1 MNRRLLLSIIAFL
14 LAFAL
19 SSICFATC
27 GASLALF
34 LAGFFIL
41 TPLLPPVVLTQ
52 QTLKSRLLMAGCV
65 VDGIGVVWLFA
76 ITSPQISFV
85 QWLLCY
91 LALIAYATLLS
102 GMTLA
107 LLKLR
112 LAPLAASATTVVC
125 SLIWLTWPVWIS
137 PYLQGT
143 RSNPIVDR
151 IISIHP
157 LFAVNGVLANLG
169 EWSHWPIAYTQLTRL
184 GQDISYTFPATVWP
198 AALVHL
204 IPGAALWWVAMWG
217 RARAKA
223 RPSADSPSSAA
234 AQS

>member
-1 MNRRLLLSIIAFL
+1 
-14 LAFAL
+14 
-19 SSICFATC
+19 
-27 GASLALF
+27 
-34 LAGFFIL
+34 
-41 TPLLPPVVLTQ
+41 VLTQ
-52 QTLKSRLLMAGCV
+52 RTLKSRLLVAGCV

-76 ITSPQISFV
+76 IASPQISFV

-102 GMTLA
+102 GMTIA

-112 LAPLAASATTVVC
+112 LAPFAASALTVIC

-143 RSNPIVDR
+143 RSNPIVDQ
-151 IISIHP
+151 IISLHP

-184 GQDISYTFPATVWP
+184 GQDISYTFPATIWP
-198 AALVHL
+198 SVLVHL
-204 IPGAALWWVAMWG
+204 IPGTVLWWVATSG
-217 RARAKA
+217 RAKA
-223 RPSADSPSSAA
+223 LPSADSPSSAA